1 MDYDNFIKNVKTTL
15 IQAANEGKKKGK
27 AAATKEAVELID
39 KRTNEFKES
48 LIAELN
54 SKLNEEAAE
63 EDSSKE
69 K

>member
-27 AAATKEAVELID
+27 AAATKEAVELVE
-39 KRTNEFKES
+39 KRMNEFKES
-48 LIAELN
+48 LIAELT
-54 SKLNEEAAE
+54 SKLNEEQPE
-63 EDSSKE
+63 EDSNKE